1 MARAIERA
9 EQARTRTTSDVAGSS
24 SPVRSA
30 TSAATS
36 LSPGRKGKGRS
47 PGINTAERRG
57 TAVMISR
64 GLPDPNREAGLADFF
79 RADSLEDVLDLF
91 SAICH
96 HNDVRGT
103 GGLVGWWSVSSCCS
117 AFLFFFDWFIP
128 TVLLS
133 NCCVF

>member
-30 TSAATS
+30 TATAAATS

-47 PGINTAERRG
+47 SGINTAERRG

-96 HNDVRGT
+96 HNDVRGM
-103 GGLVGWWSVSSCCS
+103 G
-117 AFLFFFDWFIP
+117 
-128 TVLLS
+128 
-133 NCCVF
+133 